1 MDDAEPMGVVERVE
15 QIARHPECVG
25 EAEPPAAAQRVAES
39 RPVDELHGEIYEPVL
54 LTGGEQAGNPG
65 MIQARDQ
72 PDLAQEAV
80 GNHALEELGVENLER
95 DLLSGPIK
103 REEDSGVTA
112 AADLTIHFV
121 SITESVADEP

>member
-1 MDDAEPMGVVERVE
+1 
-15 QIARHPECVG
+15 
-25 EAEPPAAAQRVAES
+25 
-39 RPVDELHGEIYEPVL
+39 L